1 MVKIPSID
9 VDSGEEY
16 RESSLPPE
24 YRGSLRAGTGGGD
37 PDTAS
42 LRSHISENSF
52 KTASSEPQ
60 LNLVPRQ
67 GGGIYTTNKCPHKKF
82 QKIDCITESHL
93 DCPAFVTKNF
103 IFNLKTRFSFTAIY
117 FGL

>member
-9 VDSGEEY
+9 VDSGEEW
-16 RESSLPPE
+16 REGSLPPE
-24 YRGSLRAGTGGGD
+24 YSLPATTTTNRRGD
-37 PDTAS
+37 PETCS

-67 GGGIYTTNKCPHKKF
+67 VSETYSSVSASERSAEERKAIKQQYSTMAPTNGPVLVK
-82 QKIDCITESHL
+82 Q
-93 DCPAFVTKNF
+93 N
-103 IFNLKTRFSFTAIY
+103 SFRAASKQQ
-117 FGL
+117 

>member
-1 MVKIPSID
+1 MAKIPSID

-24 YRGSLRAGTGGGD
+24 YSQSAVAPRAGE
-37 PDTAS
+37 PDTVS

-67 GGGIYTTNKCPHKKF
+67 GGDLRACYT
-82 QKIDCITESHL
+82 
-93 DCPAFVTKNF
+93 
-103 IFNLKTRFSFTAIY
+103 
-117 FGL
+117 

>member
-9 VDSGEEY
+9 VDSGDDEGG
-16 RESSLPPE
+16 REGSLPPDYALPLLPRNRE
-24 YRGSLRAGTGGGD
+24 
-37 PDTAS
+37 PDTGS

-67 GGGIYTTNKCPHKKF
+67 GGQTHTYVENNRIFKKLLYCLMWRKKYCRTVKCGK
-82 QKIDCITESHL
+82 L
-93 DCPAFVTKNF
+93 DF
-103 IFNLKTRFSFTAIY
+103 
-117 FGL
+117 

>member
-9 VDSGEEY
+9 VDSGEEW
-16 RESSLPPE
+16 RESSLPPD
-24 YRGSLRAGTGGGD
+24 YSHHIPNNNKD
-37 PDTAS
+37 PDTCS

-67 GGGIYTTNKCPHKKF
+67 EGISSLRSF
-82 QKIDCITESHL
+82 
-93 DCPAFVTKNF
+93 
-103 IFNLKTRFSFTAIY
+103 LKRIMKLKLLLLC
-117 FGL
+117 GVK

>member
-24 YRGSLRAGTGGGD
+24 YRGALRAGGGGD

-67 GGGIYTTNKCPHKKF
+67 GRGGSIR
-82 QKIDCITESHL
+82 Q
-93 DCPAFVTKNF
+93 
-103 IFNLKTRFSFTAIY
+103 
-117 FGL
+117 

>member
-24 YRGSLRAGTGGGD
+24 YRGSLRAGAGGGD

-67 GGGIYTTNKCPHKKF
+67 GGGDLYDK
-82 QKIDCITESHL
+82 
-93 DCPAFVTKNF
+93 
-103 IFNLKTRFSFTAIY
+103 
-117 FGL
+117 

>member
-24 YRGSLRAGTGGGD
+24 YRGSLRAGAGGCD

-67 GGGIYTTNKCPHKKF
+67 GGGTLLRLSRPF
-82 QKIDCITESHL
+82 M
-93 DCPAFVTKNF
+93 
-103 IFNLKTRFSFTAIY
+103 IFFF
-117 FGL
+117 FFFFF

>member
-24 YRGSLRAGTGGGD
+24 YRGSLRAGAGGGD

-67 GGGIYTTNKCPHKKF
+67 GGVDLYDNKCPHKKL
-82 QKIDCITESHL
+82 QKI
-93 DCPAFVTKNF
+93 NF
-103 IFNLKTRFSFTAIY
+103 IFETQISYQFQP
-117 FGL
+117 

>member
-9 VDSGEEY
+9 VDSGDDDG
-16 RESSLPPE
+16 SLPPDYALPLLPRNRE
-24 YRGSLRAGTGGGD
+24 
-37 PDTAS
+37 PDTGS

-67 GGGIYTTNKCPHKKF
+67 GGQTHTYIRRK
-82 QKIDCITESHL
+82 Q
-93 DCPAFVTKNF
+93 
-103 IFNLKTRFSFTAIY
+103 
-117 FGL
+117 